1 VPASIGWKNAVVSR
15 WSVRRAAVRRA
26 VVVAVLVPLAG
37 CASMGGPLPPLQFPQ
52 VKQARQSVEGGLGRR
67 YEDYDAC
74 RKKTT
79 SVAAIVDC
87 MRVTGYDYIARSTE
101 QQAAECWRLRDPQ
114 LNKDGRLPE
123 AWCFFRRAEAPAR

>member
-1 VPASIGWKNAVVSR
+1 MRALAAVVLM
-15 WSVRRAAVRRA
+15 A
-26 VVVAVLVPLAG
+26 LVG

-52 VKQARQSVEGGLGRR
+52 VQQVQQSVGGGIGRR

-79 SVAAIVDC
+79 SIAAIVEC
-87 MRVTGYDYIARSTE
+87 MNVAGYDYIARSSE

-114 LNKDGRLPE
+114 VNRDGRLPE
-123 AWCFFRRAEAPAR
+123 AWCFFRRADAAPGR